1 MKKISYGVVIMLCFL
16 FSLSCNTGGADSEV
30 SPAPAIKVGNSMY
43 LEEVIPP
50 CIDSVSSGIDP
61 CVPEVPPEVE
71 ILSSSSSS
79 AWPQDNFPT
88 WTEIMLADEYFSS
101 ATHII
106 IRGVVNVNTTRCE
119 AYPVKVAN
127 YFNDMFS
134 DRFIDFLETGS
145 FENGDLDYHC
155 FVDINVKEYIVGT
168 GPPKLTVSVHQETIW
183 DTSINDWPNVKDM
196 WESLLD
202 DPQLRTA
209 SAYEGKELLLFL
221 GTTFTTS
228 LESWEVQGLYT
239 GIWFVQQ
246 TGNEVRAV
254 AQNYRYAR
262 TEAQRSRLD
271 LPLDELVEQIKKA
284 AEERLVVTEGRI
296 GTELYFPLLVTDA
309 NYLKDYYTSVGA
321 VYDASEG
328 STVLPPLT
336 PGEGDPAAPTIPVN
350 EGTTD
355 TTLPVPGEETSVPPS
370 SDDAGLTVGQETTTT
385 TSTTTVAEVPVTTGI
400 TPTVTTAAP
409 VEEPVATVPDAT
421 ETVTGTTT
429 TTTTTAVVE
438 TESNGED
445 VAPSADDDSSGGEP
459 AASTS
464 VSSTLAQTT
473 AVVAPSGGDDGS
485 VEGPDTTVPSDG
497 VAPPVDNGGPEE
509 EEQPD
514 TGPPVDDG

>member
-1 MKKISYGVVIMLCFL
+1 MKKISYWVVIMLCCL
-16 FSLSCNTGGADSEV
+16 LSLSCNAGGAGSEFLPG
-30 SPAPAIKVGNSMY
+30 PAVQLDAPMY

-50 CIDSVSSGIDP
+50 CIDSGTSGIDP

-71 ILSSSSSS
+71 ILSSSSSF

-119 AYPVKVAN
+119 AYPVKIAN
-127 YFNDMFS
+127 YFSNMFS

-145 FENGDLDYHC
+145 FENGDLDFHC
-155 FVDINVKEYIVGT
+155 FVDINIKEYIMGT
-168 GPPKLTVSVHQETIW
+168 GPPELTVSIHQETIW
-183 DTSINDWPNVKDM
+183 DTSINDWPNVKDA

-228 LESWEVQGLYT
+228 LESWEVQGLYA

-254 AQNYRYAR
+254 AQNYRHAR
-262 TEAQRSRLD
+262 TDAQRSRLD

-296 GTELYFPLLVTDA
+296 GTELYLPLLVNDA

-321 VYDASEG
+321 VYDDSEG
-328 STVLPPLT
+328 STVLPPLA

-350 EGTTD
+350 EGAAD

-370 SDDAGLTVGQETTTT
+370 SDDAGLVIGQETTTT
-385 TSTTTVAEVPVTTGI
+385 SSTTAVAEVPVTTEI

-409 VEEPVATVPDAT
+409 VEEPVATAPDAT

-429 TTTTTAVVE
+429 TTTTAVVE
-438 TESNGED
+438 TESDGED

-459 AASTS
+459 VASTS
-464 VSSTLAQTT
+464 ATSTLAQTT
-473 AVVAPSGGDDGS
+473 AVVVPSGGDDGS
-485 VEGPDTTVPSDG
+485 VEGPDTTVPPDG